1 MQPPTGRRSR
11 RPRCGQLQVTV
22 DGVSTIVDTAFYK
35 GTRAT
40 SYHDRVLLF
49 STRFAPGP
57 HTVTITN
64 LATTGRPTI
73 AIDGLDF
80 SR

>member
-1 MQPPTGRRSR
+1 
-11 RPRCGQLQVTV
+11 
-22 DGVSTIVDTAFYK
+22 
-35 GTRAT
+35 
-40 SYHDRVLLF
+40 VLLF
-49 STRFAPGP
+49 STRFAPGA

-64 LATTGRPTI
+64 LGTTGRPTI